1 MTEGNNQNLNEPD
14 GSNANPNPDGGGEN
28 KPKLYDE
35 KFVKELQTETIQ
47 RRKEIEGLKKQLK
60 EIEDAK
66 LSETE
71 KKEKELKETKAKL
84 ESLEGSIKQKEIDNL
99 ILKSLT
105 GKNIVDVKAAELL
118 IKSELASEAEITES
132 VIEKV
137 VDKLLK
143 EKSYLVNSAN
153 PNPSDG
159 NFKKQENN
167 IAPKDGVEVL
177 KKFVGGYIR

>member
-1 MTEGNNQNLNEPD
+1 MTEGTNQNQNAPD
-14 GSNANPNPDGGGEN
+14 GANVNPNPDGSGEN

-84 ESLEGSIKQKEIDNL
+84 ENLEGSIKQKEIDNL

-118 IKSELASEAEITES
+118 IKSELAGEVEITEE
-132 VIEKV
+132 IIKKV

-143 EKSYLVNSAN
+143 DKPYLIASASV
-153 PNPSDG
+153 NPSDG
-159 NFKKQENN
+159 NFAKGSNEPNSTLGEWTK
-167 IAPKDGVEVL
+167 IL
-177 KKFVGGYIR
+177 KG